1 MENENNTATTI
12 DMLMI
17 YYASNIIYLVT
28 KFKIIM
34 SIYIINTDTSN
45 SSSKLL

>member
-1 MENENNTATTI
+1 MVNGNNTATI

-17 YYASNIIYLVT
+17 YYAPIVIYLVT

-34 SIYIINTDTSN
+34 SIYIISTDTSN
-45 SSSKLL
+45 SSCKLL

>member
-1 MENENNTATTI
+1 MENENNTATI
-12 DMLMI
+12 DMLII